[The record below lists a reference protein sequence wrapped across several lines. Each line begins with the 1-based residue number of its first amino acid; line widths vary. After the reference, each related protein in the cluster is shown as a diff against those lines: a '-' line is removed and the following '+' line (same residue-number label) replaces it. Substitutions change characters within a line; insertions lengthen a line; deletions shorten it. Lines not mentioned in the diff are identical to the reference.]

1 MVIAHLLGG
10 GGIWNAG
17 PKTDVS
23 SIMEASTQGRYLSTS
38 FVRNSPDGEDLSNW
52 LSIPPRWKDMNGALG
67 PDLRAYILAVEME
80 TG

>member
-23 SIMEASTQGRYLSTS
+23 SVMESSTQGRYLSTS
-38 FVRNSPDGEDLSNW
+38 FVRHSPDGEDLSN
-52 LSIPPRWKDMNGALG
+52 
-67 PDLRAYILAVEME
+67 
-80 TG
+80 